1 MIGLEFVKKIDK
13 NWKDHV
19 TFADGSRYHND
30 YCPLNGNRC
39 RREEC
44 SLWNYENNFCGF
56 SMNTTISLKNKRESE
71 KPEIITKQKFR

>member
-1 MIGLEFVKKIDK
+1 MIGLEFVKKVDK

-44 SLWNYENNFCGF
+44 SLWNIDHNFCGF
-56 SMNTTISLKNKRESE
+56 SMNTKVSLNME
-71 KPEIITKQKFR
+71 KDQKKHEIVTKQKLR